1 MSEFE
6 IKQERMLALL
16 EQRGLD
22 ALLLQRVSSFA
33 WATCGHPSYINTAAS
48 DGVASLLVAPG
59 KKALF
64 TNNIEAPRLEQED
77 RLVEQGWEIISK
89 PWYDP
94 SDLVTQFTRGQKVGA
109 DTPLA
114 GYHDLSTEIARL
126 RSHLTAQEGE
136 RFRSLGGLC
145 AKAMQQVMD
154 SIRPGQTEQEIG
166 ARLAWE
172 CEQRGVQP
180 IAIMV
185 ASDDRLLA
193 FRHPLPTEKK
203 LERYGM
209 VILCGRKWGLVA
221 SVTRLVHFGL
231 LPAEVR
237 RKAEAVARI
246 DAAFIANTYPGQTL
260 ATVFEKACQAYA
272 NEGYPLEWQRHHQ
285 GGPAGY
291 EPREFVAVPG
301 LTEPVVSGQAYA
313 WNPSISGAKSEDTIL
328 IGEESF
334 ETLTAVQGWP
344 ILEVEYGG
352 RLYQRPAILEI
363 I

>member
-22 ALLLQRVSSFA
+22 ALILQRVSSYA
-33 WATCGHPSYINTAAS
+33 WATCGRPSYINTAVS

-64 TNNIEAPRLEQED
+64 TNNIESPRLEQED
-77 RLVEQGWEIISK
+77 RLAEQGWEIYSK
-89 PWYDP
+89 PWYEA
-94 SDLVTQFTRGQKVGA
+94 SDLMAQHTRGLKVGA
-109 DTPLA
+109 DAPLA
-114 GYHDLSTEIARL
+114 GCSDISSDIARL
-126 RSHLTAQEGE
+126 RSHLTPEEGD
-136 RFRSLGGLC
+136 RFRSLGQLC
-145 AKAMQQVMD
+145 GRAMQQVMD
-154 SIRPGQTEQEIG
+154 GIRPGQTEQEIG
-166 ARLAWE
+166 ARLALE
-172 CEQRGVQP
+172 CEQRGVQA

-185 ASDDRLLA
+185 ACDERIFA

-203 LERYGM
+203 LERYAM

-221 SVTRLVHFGL
+221 SVTRLVHFGQ

-246 DAAFIANTYPGQTL
+246 DAAFIANTHPDQTL

-272 NEGYPLEWQRHHQ
+272 AEGYPLEWQRHHQ

-291 EPREFVAVPG
+291 EPRELVAVPG
-301 LTEPVVSGQAYA
+301 LAEPVVSGQAYA

-328 IGEESF
+328 VGDEGY
-334 ETLTAVQGWP
+334 ETLTAIDGWP
-344 ILEVEYGG
+344 LLEVEYGR

-363 I
+363 L